1 MSNSM
6 IAVRTRRHLS
16 LLQLSETSHPITSRA
31 QPGNV
36 VSLRRVSFPSFLFFL
51 SLGRIPLTPPN
62 LPYPSPFSSK
72 PARKR
77 QAGRTQLHRKTKLTG
92 DDTHSHTH
100 THTELGKHVAP
111 HRRRV
116 MVSSLF
122 FLPIFL
128 SPRENSSARAPP
140 QASAT
145 VTDWRSRTTR
155 TQR

>member
-16 LLQLSETSHPITSRA
+16 LLQLSETSHSITSRA

-36 VSLRRVSFPSFLFFL
+36 VSLRRVSFPAFLFFPL
-51 SLGRIPLTPPN
+51 HRIPLTPPS

-111 HRRRV
+111 HRRHV

-122 FLPIFL
+122 FSPIFL
-128 SPRENSSARAPP
+128 PPRETSSARAPP